1 MELLALNFRCQ
12 CTQQNLQSICAVLM
26 FDPQLKQILTFS
38 DIRNIYIKADR
49 FPLMMLTAANKERKQ
64 I

>member
-1 MELLALNFRCQ
+1 M
-12 CTQQNLQSICAVLM
+12 
-26 FDPQLKQILTFS
+26 S

>member
-1 MELLALNFRCQ
+1 MNTGVRYP
-12 CTQQNLQSICAVLM
+12 TICLISEI
-26 FDPQLKQILTFS
+26 QKC
-38 DIRNIYIKADR
+38 IYIKADR